1 MQKIAIIGGGPAGL
15 MAAIDGAKKG
25 LHIDLYDQYN
35 IGDHIR
41 CAEGFF
47 DTLNILG
54 EPKYGVRFKVKEI
67 ELEIKKDYVFPCDE
81 KTNIWMIDRREW
93 QIGLAAEARDLGVH
107 IYENSPVSKEKLKE
121 LSYDYDWVIDSS
133 GVPSVTSKVYRFN
146 QFYKETSGIT
156 VQYTL
161 LGDFSDRYGS
171 IKAALEEHYDGYY
184 WIFPK
189 SNNEANVGLIFFSEN
204 HLKPW
209 EELERIIEK
218 EGLSTYTKTRKFGGM
233 CPVVRPE
240 KLVYDNIILTGD
252 AAGLVSALHG
262 GGIDNACISG
272 QLAIQCIAANNVE
285 AYETEIDRVL
295 GDKLKGERDL
305 ADLVYS
311 MNLGVLDGIVKMV
324 RHTNKSIGDFG
335 FLNGH
340 AGAFKKF
347 AILKGLMPKV
357 FQK

>member
-1 MQKIAIIGGGPAGL
+1 
-15 MAAIDGAKKG
+15 
-25 LHIDLYDQYN
+25 
-35 IGDHIR
+35 
-41 CAEGFF
+41 
-47 DTLNILG
+47 
-54 EPKYGVRFKVKEI
+54 
-67 ELEIKKDYVFPCDE
+67 
-81 KTNIWMIDRREW
+81 
-93 QIGLAAEARDLGVH
+93 
-107 IYENSPVSKEKLKE
+107 
-121 LSYDYDWVIDSS
+121 
-133 GVPSVTSKVYRFN
+133 
-146 QFYKETSGIT
+146 
-156 VQYTL
+156 
-161 LGDFSDRYGS
+161 
-171 IKAALEEHYDGYY
+171 
-184 WIFPK
+184 
-189 SNNEANVGLIFFSEN
+189 
-204 HLKPW
+204 
-209 EELERIIEK
+209 
-218 EGLSTYTKTRKFGGM
+218 M